1 MSESASWIAAGQPF
15 AILENLELVIVYRGG
30 GCTVRI
36 RIMSTRV
43 VDGFHVPRY
52 PSIEEKRRFDAV
64 PITVPIELRFRDI
77 SIPDSV
83 DRYWR
88 YTNSTISPTS

>member
-15 AILENLELVIVYRGG
+15 AILENLELVMVYWEGG

-64 PITVPIELRFRDI
+64 PTTVPIELQFRDI
-77 SIPDSV
+77 SIPNSV
-83 DRYWR
+83 DPY
-88 YTNSTISPTS
+88 